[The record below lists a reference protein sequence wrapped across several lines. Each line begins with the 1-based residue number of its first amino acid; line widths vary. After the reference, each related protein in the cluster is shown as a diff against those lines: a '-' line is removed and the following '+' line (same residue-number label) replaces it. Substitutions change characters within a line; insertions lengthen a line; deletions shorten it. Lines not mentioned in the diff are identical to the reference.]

1 MLTNGRIRGEM
12 NAPTRTVSV
21 GGEGRGLSLSFMCK
35 SGVVTA
41 ISASVVLFTVSI
53 IGTRSFTVTL
63 SNGGGLIT
71 AGRD

>member
-1 MLTNGRIRGEM
+1 MNSLTR
-12 NAPTRTVSV
+12 AVSV
-21 GGEGRGLSLSFMCK
+21 GEGGREGGLSPSFTCK

-41 ISASVVLFTVSI
+41 NCASVVVFTVTI

-71 AGRD
+71 AGRDG